1 MKYNMTKWL
10 NDIISSPI
18 KKAFPILSFPAL
30 DFMDIKVSDLVSS
43 GEYQTKA
50 MEIIAEKTDSYA
62 AVSLMDL
69 SVEAECFGATVH
81 FSDDEVPTIT
91 GHLIETEEDAEK
103 LQVPPIGS
111 GRTGECLKGIKLA
124 VEKICDRPVFA
135 GVIGPYSLAGRLLG
149 VTEIMMDCYDEPEK
163 VETVLEKC
171 TAFLIN
177 YCKAFKETGANGVIM
192 AEPLTGL
199 LSPSLAEEFSTPY
212 VKKIIDEI
220 QDDNFAVIYHNC
232 GDRTISIIDSVLKT
246 GASCY
251 HFGNAINMAD
261 MLSHIPSDVIA
272 MGNIDP
278 AGELKNGDCDL
289 VKSETKKLLEECSKY
304 NNFVISS
311 GCDIPPKTP
320 WENINAFFETVKNFY
335 GE

>member
-10 NDIISSPI
+10 DDIISSPK

-30 DFMDIKVSDLVSS
+30 DFMDIKVSDLVSNS
-43 GEYQTKA
+43 EYQAKA
-50 MEIIAEKTDSYA
+50 MEIIAKKTDSYA
-62 AVSLMDL
+62 TVSLMDL

-91 GHLIETEEDAEK
+91 GRLIETEEDAEK
-103 LQVPPIGS
+103 LQVPPVGS
-111 GRTGECLKGIKLA
+111 GRSGVCIKGIELA
-124 VEKICDRPVFA
+124 LQKITDRPVFA
-135 GVIGPYSLAGRLLG
+135 GVIGPFSLAGRLMG
-149 VTEIMMDCYDEPEK
+149 VTDIMMDCYDEPEK
-163 VETVLEKC
+163 VQLVLDKC
-171 TAFLIN
+171 ADFLIN

-220 QDDNFAVIYHNC
+220 KDDDFAVIYHNC
-232 GDRTISIIDSVLKT
+232 GDKTISLIDTILET

-251 HFGNAINMAD
+251 HFGNAISMAE
-261 MLSHIPSDVIA
+261 MLPHIPSDTIA

-278 AGELKNGDCDL
+278 AGELKNGSVES
-289 VKSETKKLLEECSKY
+289 VKNATLKLLNECSGY
-304 NNFVISS
+304 SNFVASS

-320 WENINAFFETVKNFY
+320 WENIDAFFETVKKFY
-335 GE
+335 AE